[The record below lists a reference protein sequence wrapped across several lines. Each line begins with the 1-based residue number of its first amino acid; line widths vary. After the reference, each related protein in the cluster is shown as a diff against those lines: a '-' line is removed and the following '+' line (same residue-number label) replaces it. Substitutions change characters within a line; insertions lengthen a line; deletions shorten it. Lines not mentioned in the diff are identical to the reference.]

1 MLQTDKDIVLVKSTH
16 LLTLRDNGTDEVL
29 KEYDF
34 KVFGKFTH
42 LTLCDKGTGE
52 VLKECDFKDEQS
64 SMEWYVYY
72 YDQNNKQLF
81 RWNIFDHIEFTENLK
96 ILRSKRYILDKFSSE
111 LQHIAR
117 YYFWSK
123 YEYEIFIE
131 PLNSDKSAKIDVFD
145 QLMLN
150 WGAFAQYCYDYER

>member
-34 KVFGKFTH
+34 IVFGKFTH

-131 PLNSDKSAKIDVFD
+131 PWNSDKSAKIDVFD

>member
-1 MLQTDKDIVLVKSTH
+1 MLQEDKDIVL
-16 LLTLRDNGTDEVL
+16 
-29 KEYDF
+29 
-34 KVFGKFTH
+34 GKFTH

-52 VLKECDFKDEQS
+52 VLKEYDFKDEQS

-72 YDQNNKQLF
+72 YDQNKEQS
-81 RWNIFDHIEFTENLK
+81 
-96 ILRSKRYILDKFSSE
+96 SKRYILNEFSSE

-131 PLNSDKSAKIDVFD
+131 SWNSDKSAKIDVFD

-150 WGAFAQYCYDYER
+150 WDAFAKYCYNYER

>member
-1 MLQTDKDIVLVKSTH
+1 MLQKDKDIVLVKSTH
-16 LLTLRDNGTDEVL
+16 LTLRDNVTDEVL
-29 KEYDF
+29 KEY
-34 KVFGKFTH
+34 
-42 LTLCDKGTGE
+42 
-52 VLKECDFKDEQS
+52 DFKDEQS

-72 YDQNNKQLF
+72 YDQNKELLV

-96 ILRSKRYILDKFSSE
+96 ILRSKRYILNEFSSE

-131 PLNSDKSAKIDVFD
+131 PWNSDESVKIDVFD

-150 WGAFAQYCYDYER
+150 WNAFAQYCYDYER